1 MALTDVL
8 AGLGVVTS
16 RGDLEV
22 PIAKV
27 TDDSRQVEPGDLFV
41 AVSGRTVDGHRF
53 VPAAAEAGAAAVL
66 VEQDVDFAGTV
77 VRVVNSARGLGLA
90 AANRA
95 GNPGRAMCMAAIT
108 GTNGKTTTTY
118 ILESILAVASRTPG
132 IIGTVSYR
140 FCGNERQAPFT
151 TPTAPALQEL
161 LGEMARAECSHVVME
176 VSSHALEL
184 RRVAGLSFAVAA
196 FTNFTQDHLD
206 LHGSM
211 EAYLAAKKRL
221 FDHHLDADGVA
232 VVWADDPTAERMVQ
246 DFSGRVVRVSGSD
259 PSAEVFVERQGS
271 SLEGLRARVTL
282 GEEAFNLRS
291 PLVGD
296 HNLNNIALAVGMA
309 VELGLGSETIARGV
323 ALLKCV
329 PGRLERVSPDA
340 DVPVLVD
347 YAHTPDAL
355 AHAIDTL
362 RPLCA
367 GRLICV
373 FGCGG
378 DRDALKRPI
387 MGRTVA
393 DGVDLAVVTSDNP
406 RTEDPLAIISQIL
419 DGVALSELKRIPPES
434 LDTAEQGYTV
444 VPDRRTAIRSAIAA
458 AAGDDVVLVAGKGH
472 EDYQLLS
479 TGRIHFDDREESR
492 EALRARETGR
502 GA

>member
-1 MALTDVL
+1 MVLTDVL
-8 AGLGVVTS
+8 VGLGVVTS
-16 RGDLEV
+16 RGDLDV

-27 TDDSRQVEPGDLFV
+27 TDDSRKVEPGDLFV
-41 AVSGRTVDGHRF
+41 AVTGRTVDGHRF
-53 VPAAAEAGAAAVL
+53 VSAAAEAGAGAVI
-66 VEQDVDFAGTV
+66 VEQDVDFGGTV
-77 VRVVNSARGLGLA
+77 VRVVNSARALGIA

-95 GNPGRAMCMAAIT
+95 GNPGRTMRMAAIT

-118 ILESILAVASRTPG
+118 ILESILAVANETPG

-140 FCGNERQAPFT
+140 FCGNERKAPFT
-151 TPTAPALQEL
+151 TPAAPALQEL
-161 LGEMARAECSHVVME
+161 LGDMATAGCSHVVME

-211 EAYLAAKKRL
+211 EDYLAAKKRL
-221 FDHHLDADGVA
+221 FDHHLDADGAA
-232 VVWADDPTAERMVQ
+232 VLWVDDPTAERMVE
-246 DFSGRVVRVSGSD
+246 DFTGRVVRVSGRD
-259 PSAEVFVERQGS
+259 PLADITVQRQGS
-271 SLEGLRARVTL
+271 TLEGLEARLTL
-282 GEEAFNLRS
+282 GDDVLSLRS

-296 HNLNNIALAVGMA
+296 HNLNNIAVAVGMA
-309 VELGLGSETIARGV
+309 AELGLGSETIARGV

-329 PGRLERVSPDA
+329 PGRLERVAPEA

-378 DRDALKRPI
+378 DRDALKRPL
-387 MGRTVA
+387 MGRIVA
-393 DGVDLAVVTSDNP
+393 DGADLAVVTSDNP

-419 DGVALSELKRIPPES
+419 DGVALSDRKRIPPES
-434 LDTAEQGYTV
+434 LDTAGQGYTV
-444 VPDRRTAIRSAIAA
+444 VPDRRTAIRAAIAA
-458 AAGDDVVLVAGKGH
+458 ATPEDVVLVAGKGH
-472 EDYQLLS
+472 EDYQIL
-479 TGRIHFDDREESR
+479 GAERIHFDDREESR
-492 EALRARETGR
+492 EALAMREGRA
-502 GA
+502 

>member
-1 MALTDVL
+1 MALADVL
-8 AGLGVVTS
+8 VGLGVVTS
-16 RGDLEV
+16 RGDLNV

-41 AVSGRTVDGHRF
+41 AVTGRTVDGHRF
-53 VPAAAEAGAAAVL
+53 VPAAQAAGAAAVI
-66 VEQDVDFAGTV
+66 VERDVDFDGTV
-77 VRVVNSARGLGLA
+77 VRVTNSARGLGFA

-95 GNPGRAMCMAAIT
+95 GNPARAMHMAGIT
-108 GTNGKTTTTY
+108 GTNGKTTITY
-118 ILESILAVASRTPG
+118 ILESILAAAGESPG

-140 FCGNERQAPFT
+140 FGGTERQAPFT
-151 TPTAPALQEL
+151 TPTAPALQSL
-161 LGEMARAECSHVVME
+161 LSEMATAKCSHVVME

-184 RRVAGLSFAVAA
+184 RRVAGLSFAVTA

-211 EAYLAAKKRL
+211 EAYLAAKQRL
-221 FDHHLDADGVA
+221 FSHHTDASGAA
-232 VVWADDPTAERMVQ
+232 VLWADDPTAERMVEGF
-246 DFSGRVVRVSGSD
+246 DGRVIRVSGRD
-259 PSAEVFVERQGS
+259 PSADVYVERQS
-271 SLEGLRARVTL
+271 STLEGLGARITF
-282 GEEAFNLRS
+282 GGKEHGLRS

-296 HNLNNIALAVGMA
+296 HNLNNIAVAVA
-309 VELGLGSETIARGV
+309 VAAELGLGSETIVRGV
-323 ALLKCV
+323 ALCKCV
-329 PGRLERVSPDA
+329 PGRLERVVPEG

-355 AHAIDTL
+355 AHAITTL

-378 DRDALKRPI
+378 DRDALKRPL

-393 DGVDLAVVTSDNP
+393 DGADLAVVTSDNP

-419 DGVALSELKRIPPES
+419 DGVAPSGRERIPPEG
-434 LDTAEQGYTV
+434 LAGATQGYSV
-444 VPDRRTAIRSAIAA
+444 VPDRRAAIRAAIGAA
-458 AAGDDVVLVAGKGH
+458 TSQDVVLVAGKGH
-472 EDYQLLS
+472 EDYQILP

-492 EALRARETGR
+492 EALELRRSA
-502 GA
+502 

>member
-1 MALTDVL
+1 MALSDVL
-8 AGLGVVTS
+8 DGLGVVTS

-41 AVSGRTVDGHRF
+41 AVTGRTVDGHRF
-53 VPAAAEAGAAAVL
+53 VPTAAEAGAAAVL
-66 VEQDVDFAGTV
+66 VERDVDFDGPV
-77 VRVVNSARGLGLA
+77 VRVTHSARALGIA

-95 GNPGRAMCMAAIT
+95 AHPARALRMAGIT

-118 ILESILAVASRTPG
+118 ILESILAVAGQTPG
-132 IIGTVSYR
+132 VIGTVSYR
-140 FCGNERQAPFT
+140 FDGTERKAPFT
-151 TPTAPALQEL
+151 TPTAPALQSL
-161 LGEMARAECSHVVME
+161 LGEMAAAGCSHCVME

-211 EAYLAAKKRL
+211 EAYRAAKKRL
-221 FDHHLDADGVA
+221 FTHHLDADGAA
-232 VVWADDPTAERMVQ
+232 VVWDDDPSAALMVEG
-246 DFSGRVVRVSGSD
+246 FEGRVVRVSKRD
-259 PSAEVFVERQGS
+259 PQADVYVEPQGS
-271 SLEGLRARVTL
+271 SLDGLRARLTRGDEVV
-282 GEEAFNLRS
+282 GLRS

-296 HNLNNIALAVGMA
+296 HNLNNIAVAVAMA
-309 VELGLGSETIARGV
+309 SELGLGSETIARGV

-329 PGRLERVSPDA
+329 PGRLERVAPDA

-362 RPLCA
+362 RPLTA

-378 DRDALKRPI
+378 DRDALKRPL

-393 DGVDLAVVTSDNP
+393 DRADLAVVTSDNP
-406 RTEDPLAIISQIL
+406 RSEDPLAIIGQIL
-419 DGVALSELKRIPPES
+419 DGVAPSGRERIPPES
-434 LDTAEQGYTV
+434 LDGAEQGYSV
-444 VPDRRTAIRSAIAA
+444 LPDRRAAIRAAITAA
-458 AAGDDVVLVAGKGH
+458 TPKDVVLVAGKGH
-472 EDYQLLS
+472 EDYQIL
-479 TGRIHFDDREESR
+479 GAKRIHFDDREESR
-492 EALRARETGR
+492 EALELRRRA
-502 GA
+502 